1 MNLVG
6 KCIVVPDYWGKNSI
20 STLSSKKK
28 KKIKYVTYI
37 SNHVL
42 VVLQNL
48 LHLIK
53 KISKEEGVFN
63 IPILY
68 MRAPKIRGINEV
80 PSK

>member
-1 MNLVG
+1 MSFQIIGEKTRFQLF
-6 KCIVVPDYWGKNSI
+6 
-20 STLSSKKK
+20 LLKKK